1 MSKKMAGGTPRLW
14 LVIFKSFWK
23 RFAIQAL
30 ITFVEVNLISSQLL
44 FSICNQLE
52 THFSISSIRCISYRE
67 IHAILLQ
74 LSC

>member
-30 ITFVEVNLISSQLL
+30 VTFVEVNLISSNFCLA
-44 FSICNQLE
+44 FA
-52 THFSISSIRCISYRE
+52 ISSKLIAVYQAYDSLVTEKYM
-67 IHAILLQ
+67 
-74 LSC
+74 